1 MNDYLLGFKQIWEHN
16 GEIYCK
22 HCGGAVIKRRRI
34 GGGYFEDP
42 EYFCI
47 CEQAKRV
54 DTQRKIVD
62 EIRNNLDKQILLL
75 DEMSM
80 VNCDEYKLVYTK
92 RSVEDFLSAK
102 NLDKNLLKKIL
113 NEENE

>member
-1 MNDYLLGFKQIWEHN
+1 MNDYLLGFKQIWKN
-16 GEIYCK
+16 KDEIYCK
-22 HCGGAVIKRRRI
+22 HCGSVVIKRRRI
-34 GGGYFEDP
+34 GSGYFEDP
-42 EYFCI
+42 EYFCK

-80 VNCDEYKLVYTK
+80 VTCDEYKIVHTK